1 MGIEEPRTDYLH
13 RLFSKNISITLID
26 DVELILDLGNMTKQ
40 LVWSI
45 EDQYH
50 NPRTQTESFK
60 SEWSVLEDQ
69 CLQNAEKKDYM

>member
-45 EDQYH
+45 GD
-50 NPRTQTESFK
+50 
-60 SEWSVLEDQ
+60 
-69 CLQNAEKKDYM
+69 